1 MRMSD
6 WSADVCSSDLGRSPG
21 HCSECAGR
29 RRERRD
35 MSSSPPSQTPV
46 APPIVTADLTAPEQ
60 GMRARGA
67 GDLTAAKEANVDGL
81 LGITL
86 APCTG
91 EGPAG
96 EVILGGTPAGR
107 LVCGFLF
114 PRFAPAG
121 G

>member
-1 MRMSD
+1 MLFRSRGT
-6 WSADVCSSDLGRSPG
+6 SRSRGRSPG

-46 APPIVTADLTAPEQ
+46 APPIVTADLTATEQ

-67 GDLTAAKEANVDGL
+67 GDLTEAKEAIVDGL
-81 LGITL
+81 LGMKL
-86 APCTG
+86 AHCTG

-96 EVILGGTPAGR
+96 EVILGGKPSGPIGR
-107 LVCGFLF
+107 PSC
-114 PRFAPAG
+114 RERG
-121 G
+121 GKEG